1 MVLLTW
7 KGVCKMGKKDGRLGE
22 VGYNT
27 NGERMTIIRYVN
39 KNDIDIQFDDGTI
52 VEHRYYGNF
61 LKGNVKNPF
70 FPSVYGVGY
79 FGIGEFKSCNEN
91 GKITKSYNTW
101 KNIHERCYNPKF
113 HKKFQTYENCT
124 VCKEWNNYQTFAK
137 WDNENYYEV
146 GNEQMALDKDILNK
160 RNKVYSPNNCIY
172 VPYSINS
179 LFVKR
184 DNERG
189 ELPIG
194 VSKHRDKFRAILNK
208 YNKQIHLGIYPTPE
222 EAFQAYKQAKE
233 QYIKEVAEEYKD
245 KIPYRLYEAMMN
257 YEVEIDD

>member
-1 MVLLTW
+1 
-7 KGVCKMGKKDGRLGE
+7 MGKKDGRLNEIGF
-22 VGYNT
+22 NN
-27 NGERMTIIRYVN
+27 NGERMTIVRYGG
-39 KNDIDIQFDDGTI
+39 KKDIDVQFEDGMI
-52 VEHRYYGNF
+52 VEHKQYSCF
-61 LKGNVKNPF
+61 KKGNIKNPF
-70 FPSVYGVGY
+70 FPSVYGVG
-79 FGIGEFKSCNEN
+79 FMGIGEFKSKDEN
-91 GKITKSYNTW
+91 GKTRKCYDTW
-101 KNIHERCYNPKF
+101 HSMHERCYSPKY
-113 HKKFQTYENCT
+113 HEKKPTYKNCK
-124 VCKEWNNYQTFAK
+124 VCKEWNNYQEFAK

-146 GNEQMALDKDILNK
+146 GDERMALDKDILNK

>member
-1 MVLLTW
+1 
-7 KGVCKMGKKDGRLGE
+7 MGKKDGRLGE
-22 VGYNT
+22 VGYNN

-146 GNEQMALDKDILNK
+146 GNEQMALDKDILCK
-160 RNKVYSPNNCIY
+160 GNKVYSPDTCIY
-172 VPYSINS
+172 VPQSINK
-179 LFVKR
+179 LFTKH
-184 DNERG
+184 DKARG
-189 ELPIG
+189 NFPIG
-194 VSKHRDKFRAILNK
+194 VTKYRNKFMAQLSKGNGKPIT
-208 YNKQIHLGIYPTPE
+208 LGYYSTPE
-222 EAFQAYKQAKE
+222 EAFIAYKQAKE
-233 QYIKEVAEEYKD
+233 AYIKEVAEEYKG
-245 KIPYRLYEAMMN
+245 KIDNRAYEALMN